1 MAAARRKFERK
12 FYAVQRGWTPGVY
25 CTWAHCKPQVTPP
38 FFSSEF
44 KAVYK
49 SSPTLDEAI
58 EFMGAAVPA
67 EQREGLNRAWELFRG
82 GDLDGAAEIFGV
94 TDPAGHGMMRV
105 GLERKNQVV
114 KAQRRLAAEEAEAAA
129 AVEAAAKEKVIAA
142 AKATAAEA
150 AAAAA
155 ATVHGAADLLA
166 AAEAARLATEREAE
180 TTRLREQARAS
191 RAKALEEKAAAEA
204 DGKEEAQARAAA
216 KAARK
221 QAAEDRAGIAE
232 EERQAALEA
241 IRAKAASG
249 RRELVSGRLLSD
261 KAACGRSPALTSGPR
276 VVAVSKVVG
285 PTLTPLLA
293 GRFGWRS
300 TVRSA
305 RPPARPP
312 ATAPP
317 PLRHRRHCAAT
328 VTAAVTTPPPA
339 SHGLTTRAGRTAP
352 PALPSQWPGICSP
365 RFPRRPSTAVR

>member
-221 QAAEDRAGIAE
+221 QAAEDRVGTAE
-232 EERQAALEA
+232 EERQAVGGHQGQGGV
-241 IRAKAASG
+241 RPQ
-249 RRELVSGRLLSD
+249 RVSV
-261 KAACGRSPALTSGPR
+261 RSSFVGQSSVRALTGADQRPSGGG
-276 VVAVSKVVG
+276 SLEGGG
-285 PTLTPLLA
+285 PDADPAA
-293 GRFGWRS
+293 GRPLRLALHRP
-300 TVRSA
+300 VRS
-305 RPPARPP
+305 ARPP

-352 PALPSQWPGICSP
+352 PTLPSQWPGICSP